1 MYVSS
6 IRKGLV
12 TRRLLFFLVPLGI
25 LFAQVAHGQST
36 LFIDVSPVFGH
47 QQNIYGAA
55 NDIQFFGPDS
65 LESDTLF
72 VNDSF
77 HEEHLKFNFVF
88 ENDQH
93 KVNWENSAML
103 RTYRTIKAA
112 NTRNF
117 SSELRYNYQSKE
129 RFVAGAQVRLGSYD
143 EVDLDLITTDLLIP
157 QSQTALFLSFTVGMK
172 GERNKVI
179 FTPNLHRQRFDYC
192 LSCAY
197 EESLPSL
204 SSNAWNVLLSDT
216 LLVGRGVNQQQF
228 GFGISWGKRA
238 FLDWENTALLNPQ
251 FPESSSSQFL
261 AYNPDENYN
270 PHQWSFLTVSADYTF
285 PINAVSKLVP
295 FLSYEQRTDLGNS
308 DFSRNDLSAGM
319 TLQLR
324 LEKLRVEARGLFSNQ
339 TFTDR
344 LTGVSGEEGR
354 ESLSYTLISAQ
365 LAASYKIAGSLYANV
380 GGMYSSRE
388 SNELRTTTAAR
399 RSYERWGVFGGLRF
413 LLETERSGKK

>member
-1 MYVSS
+1 M
-6 IRKGLV
+6 
-12 TRRLLFFLVPLGI
+12 RRPFFFLVPLM
-25 LFAQVAHGQST
+25 LLVQFAQAQST
-36 LFIDVSPVFGH
+36 LFIDVSPVYGH

-65 LESDTLF
+65 LEADTLF

-77 HEEHLKFNFVF
+77 HEERLKFNFVF

-93 KVNWENSAML
+93 QVNWENSAML
-103 RTYRTIKAA
+103 RTYRTVKAA

-129 RFVAGAQVRLGSYD
+129 RFVAGARVKLGSYD
-143 EVDLDLITTDLLIP
+143 EVGLDLITTDLLIP
-157 QSQTALFLSFTVGMK
+157 QSQTALFLSFTAGMK
-172 GERNKVI
+172 GERNKVL
-179 FTPNLHRQRFDYC
+179 FTPSFLRQRFDYC

-204 SSNAWNVLLSDT
+204 SSNAWNLLFSDT

-228 GFGISWGKRA
+228 GFGVSWGNRT

-261 AYNPDENYN
+261 DYNPDESYSL
-270 PHQWSFLTVSADYTF
+270 HQWSFLTVSADYTF
-285 PINAVSKLVP
+285 PINPISKLVP

-308 DFSRNDLSAGM
+308 DYSRNDISAGM

-354 ESLSYTLISAQ
+354 ESLSYTLISAH

-380 GGMYSSRE
+380 GGVYGSRE
-388 SNELRTTTAAR
+388 SNELRTTTAVR